1 MSYSRLTHNQDSMAN
16 KADYVELGLA
26 CADVCKALDRGIKGR
41 KLDDLNQPVFEAI
54 GQLTTWVEPVMDTLG
69 HSLTTLS
76 IAGPWRRSKGRLSNR
91 VSGMRSPDL
100 PMRRAIR
107 KRSGPGNRTSVGS
120 FRSLTCVLSPLRV
133 CGHR

>member
-1 MSYSRLTHNQDSMAN
+1 MSYSLLTRNQDSMAN

-69 HSLTTLS
+69 HSLTTLL
-76 IAGPWRRSKGRLSNR
+76 IVGPWRRSKGRSSNR
-91 VSGMRSPDL
+91 ASGMRSPDL
-100 PMRRAIR
+100 PMR
-107 KRSGPGNRTSVGS
+107 
-120 FRSLTCVLSPLRV
+120 
-133 CGHR
+133 